1 MIKELKSLTR
11 MEAKAK
17 SDECRRLAEVA
28 ADQLH
33 RAMLEDVAQSW
44 DRIAESIY
52 DEHKTTKIAWGTAL
66 EQAEAQADVARN
78 ITGHD

>member
-1 MIKELKSLTR
+1 MIRELQSLTR

-33 RAMLEDVAQSW
+33 RALLEDIAQSW
-44 DRIAESIY
+44 DRMAESIY
-52 DEHKTTKIAWGTAL
+52 DEHKTTKVL
-66 EQAEAQADVARN
+66 EGNPAPG
-78 ITGHD
+78 I